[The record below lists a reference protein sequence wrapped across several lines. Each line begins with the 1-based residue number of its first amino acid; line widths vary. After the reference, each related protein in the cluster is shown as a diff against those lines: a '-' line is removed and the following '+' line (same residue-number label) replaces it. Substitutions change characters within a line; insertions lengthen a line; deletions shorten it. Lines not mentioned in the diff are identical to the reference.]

1 MKFPVTTGKNPV
13 NPLDDLSRRLTKE
26 HEDYLYGIG
35 NRPPNSS
42 LWFTVV
48 LQGAFCAAVA
58 GGLAFVVG
66 ACLGVEDGYALLGVI
81 ALGGL
86 AGLWWC
92 VRAMQRRGQR
102 VKAEYVRHGGDPAGT
117 SDLLFGAVVY
127 KIMPDGRWKW
137 PEPSSSSE

>member
-1 MKFPVTTGKNPV
+1 M
-13 NPLDDLSRRLTKE
+13 NPLDLSQRLTE
-26 HEDYLYGIG
+26 RPERHLYGIE
-35 NRPPNSS
+35 NRPPNAS

-48 LQGAFCAAVA
+48 LQGAVCAAVS
-58 GGLAFVVG
+58 GGLTFVVA
-66 ACLGVEDGYALLGVI
+66 ACAGVEDGYALMGPI
-81 ALGGL
+81 ALGSL

-92 VRAMQRRGQR
+92 VTAMQRRGR
-102 VKAEYVRHGGDPAGT
+102 KIRAEYARYGGDPAGT

>member
-1 MKFPVTTGKNPV
+1 M
-13 NPLDDLSRRLTKE
+13 NPLDDLNQRLTE
-26 HEDYLYGIG
+26 QLEEYLYGIE
-35 NRPPNSS
+35 NRPSNGS
-42 LWFTVV
+42 LWLTVV
-48 LQGAFCAAVA
+48 LQGAVCAAVG
-58 GGLAFVVG
+58 GGLTFVVG
-66 ACLGVEDGYALLGVI
+66 ACAGVEDGYALMGLI

-92 VRAMQRRGQR
+92 VTAMQRRGR
-102 VKAEYVRHGGDPAGT
+102 KIKAEYVRHGGDPAGT

>member
-1 MKFPVTTGKNPV
+1 M
-13 NPLDDLSRRLTKE
+13 NPLDDLSRRLAE
-26 HEDYLYGIG
+26 QREAYLYGIE
-35 NRPPNSS
+35 NRPPNAS

-48 LQGAFCAAVA
+48 LQGSVCAAVA
-58 GGLAFVVG
+58 GGLAFVVA
-66 ACLGVEDGYALLGVI
+66 ACLGVEDGYALIGTI

-92 VRAMQRRGQR
+92 VAAMQRRGR
-102 VKAEYVRHGGDPAGT
+102 RTKAEYVRHGGNPAGT

-127 KIMPDGRWKW
+127 KITPDGRWEW